1 MVDIGTQMNKIEI
14 ALQAEKAA
22 EAIKE
27 HVKGVADTIKEYVRK
42 EIEALEERL
51 TDKLADAAETKEYV
65 RREEPEEVDPRLIH
79 APGPRHVQ
87 ANKFAN
93 ADAGTLAELSGTVRN
108 LERRAGRHAEHLANL
123 QASIRVLEGKKN
135 EPDRKPEETRRLRF
149 D

>member
-87 ANKFAN
+87 ANKSAN
-93 ADAGTLAELSGTVRN
+93 AGTGSLDELAGTARN
-108 LERRAGRHAEHLANL
+108 LERRAGRHAEHLL
-123 QASIRVLEGKKN
+123 KLESRVRTLEGKKN
-135 EPDRKPEETRRLRF
+135 ET
-149 D
+149 

>member
-1 MVDIGTQMNKIEI
+1 MVDIGTQMNKFGAE
-14 ALQAEKAA
+14 LQAERIA
-22 EAIKE
+22 EVIKG
-27 HVKGVADTIKEYVRK
+27 HIKGVADTIKKYVRD
-42 EIEALEERL
+42 EIEALEERI
-51 TDKLADAAETKEYV
+51 TDKLADAAEPKEYV
-65 RREEPEEVDPRLIH
+65 QIEEVEARLSH

-87 ANKFAN
+87 ANKSAN

>member
-1 MVDIGTQMNKIEI
+1 MVDIGTQMNKFGAE
-14 ALQAEKAA
+14 LQAERIA
-22 EAIKE
+22 EVIKG
-27 HVKGVADTIKEYVRK
+27 HIKGVADTIKEYVRK

-87 ANKFAN
+87 ANKSAN
-93 ADAGTLAELSGTVRN
+93 AGTGSLDELAGTVRN